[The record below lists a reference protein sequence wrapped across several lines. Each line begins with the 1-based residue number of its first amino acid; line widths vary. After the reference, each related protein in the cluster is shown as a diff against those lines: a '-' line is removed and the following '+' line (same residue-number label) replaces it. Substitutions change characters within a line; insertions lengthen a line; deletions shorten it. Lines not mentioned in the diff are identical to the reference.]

1 MSLPRATAL
10 LLLCLALPA
19 PAAEGDAA
27 APEKPEKSGDKPDK
41 SGKTKKVL
49 RLEEFTVEGRI
60 QKPQAFFILQRSNLN
75 FEGGERRESFLPK
88 IQKSCEKDPF

>member
-1 MSLPRATAL
+1 MSQPRVTAL
-10 LLLCLALPA
+10 LFALALALAVPLRTQAQTGTGKGKAQPA
-19 PAAEGDAA
+19 
-27 APEKPEKSGDKPDK
+27 
-41 SGKTKKVL
+41 KKVL

-75 FEGGERRESFLPK
+75 FEGSERKESFLPK

>member
-1 MSLPRATAL
+1 MSQPRVTAL
-10 LLLCLALPA
+10 FFALALA
-19 PAAEGDAA
+19 VSVHAQAQAG
-27 APEKPEKSGDKPDK
+27 PDK
-41 SGKTKKVL
+41 GRAQPAKKVL

-75 FEGGERRESFLPK
+75 FEGSERKESFLPK